1 MLGRMAADEGFTA
14 DQTASATTALR
25 AELGLPAQRFPT
37 ETFVGMI
44 SDEIEA
50 MRAAGKTDGDIATV
64 LRERCAI
71 DIDAATLAR
80 YYASPNDRR
89 PPQIE

>member
-1 MLGRMAADEGFTA
+1 MAEDEGFSA
-14 DQTASATTALR
+14 DQTASATIALR
-25 AELGLPAQRFPT
+25 AELGLPPQRFPI

-50 MRAAGKTDGDIATV
+50 MRDAGKSDGDISRI

-80 YYASPNDRR
+80 HYASPNERR
-89 PPQIE
+89 QPPSE

>member
-1 MLGRMAADEGFTA
+1 MATDEGFTA

-50 MRAAGKTDGDIATV
+50 MRAAGKTDDDISAI

-71 DIDAATLAR
+71 AIDAATLAR
-80 YYASPNDRR
+80 YYANADERR
-89 PPQIE
+89 QPPSE

>member
-1 MLGRMAADEGFTA
+1 MANDEGFTA

-25 AELGLPAQRFPT
+25 AELGLPAQRFPA

-50 MRAAGKTDGDIATV
+50 LRDVGKTDDEIATV

-71 DIDAATLAR
+71 EIDAATLAR
-80 YYASPNDRR
+80 YYASPSDRR
-89 PPQIE
+89 QPPSE